1 MSARQPYS
9 TDVSDGQW
17 AVLETLVPACKPGGR
32 PPKYPRRE
40 IVNAILYA
48 LRSGCGW
55 TLMPHDLPKGKTAY
69 HYLRLWRIDGTW
81 KAIHDELR
89 GDLREAN
96 GRERDPS
103 AGTIDSQTVK
113 TSFQGG
119 ERGYDAA
126 KKTKG
131 RKRHLLVDV
140 LGLVI
145 LAVVH
150 PANVQDGDGAV
161 RLLEP
166 LRNMLARFELIW
178 ADGAYDRVTLKSWL
192 AALRKRRKLPKVR
205 LQIVRRPPG
214 TKGFVVLLRRWVVE
228 RTFAWLGRYR
238 RLSKDFETLTETSET
253 MIYVAMIDL
262 MSRRLAAL

>member
-1 MSARQPYS
+1 M
-9 TDVSDGQW
+9 
-17 AVLETLVPACKPGGR
+17 
-32 PPKYPRRE
+32 
-40 IVNAILYA
+40 
-48 LRSGCGW
+48 
-55 TLMPHDLPKGKTAY
+55 MPHDLPRGKTAY
-69 HYLRLWRIDGTW
+69 HYFRLWRIDGTW

-89 GDLREAN
+89 GDLREAV

-126 KKTKG
+126 KQTNG

-140 LGLVI
+140 LGLIV

-150 PANVQDGDGAV
+150 PANVQDGDGAI

-166 LRNMLARFELIW
+166 LRSLFARFELIW
-178 ADGAYDRVTLKSWL
+178 VDGAYNRVTLKFWL
-192 AALRKRRKLPKVR
+192 AALRKRRKPPKIR

-238 RLSKDFETLTETSET
+238 RLSRDFETLTDTSES
-253 MIYVAMIDL
+253 MVYIAMIDL
-262 MSRRLAAL
+262 MSRRLAAM

>member
-1 MSARQPYS
+1 MCTRKSYP
-9 TDVSDGQW
+9 TDLSDAQW
-17 AVLETLVPACKPGGR
+17 KVIGPLAPSSKQGGR
-32 PPKYPRRE
+32 PPKYTRRE
-40 IVNAILYA
+40 IVNAILYI

-55 TLMPHDLPKGKTAY
+55 TLMPHDLPNGKTAY
-69 HYLRLWRIDGTW
+69 HYFRIWRIDGTW

-96 GRERDPS
+96 GRKRDPS

-119 ERGYDAA
+119 ERGCDVA

-140 LGLVI
+140 LGLVV
-145 LAVVH
+145 LAAVH
-150 PANVQDGDGAV
+150 PANVQDSDGAI

-178 ADGAYDRVTLKSWL
+178 ADGAYNRVTLRTWL
-192 AALRKRRKLPKVR
+192 AALRKRRKLPNVR

-238 RLSKDFETLTETSET
+238 RLSKDFEVLRETSEA

-262 MSRRLAAL
+262 MSRRLAAM